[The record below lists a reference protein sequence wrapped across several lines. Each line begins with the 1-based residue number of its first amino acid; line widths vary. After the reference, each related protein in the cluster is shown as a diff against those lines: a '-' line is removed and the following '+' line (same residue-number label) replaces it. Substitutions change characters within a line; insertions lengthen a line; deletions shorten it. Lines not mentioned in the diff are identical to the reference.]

1 MSTELPVKRKSVGDQ
16 FRADILAYDAAM
28 KPFILVECKSADVK
42 LNEQAGMQAARY
54 NEQIKAPF
62 IVLSN
67 GLGEL
72 GFAIKGDGIEAVSPL
87 SFHLENPQSIRDFT
101 YWHRRGFAG
110 AKTRDTEALASLL
123 NQIYSDKPGQI
134 SYIKAPK
141 MDAYPHVNHYYTSIN
156 KWSVAIVSH
165 TDGSTWLCG
174 LHASGAFGNL
184 MLLVCISDFQELPGV
199 IFRQKGRTQIPDEEV
214 SKVRD
219 VLFKKGNSLMD
230 AEPLLNNLAER
241 LL

>member
-1 MSTELPVKRKSVGDQ
+1 MSTELPVKRKAVGDQ
-16 FRADILAYDAAM
+16 FRADILAYDFAM

-72 GFAIKGDGIEAVSPL
+72 GFAIKGDGIEAVSPV
-87 SFHLENPQSIRDFT
+87 SFHLENPQTIRDFN

-110 AKTRDTEALASLL
+110 AKTRDAEALISLL
-123 NQIYSDKPGQI
+123 NQTYSDEPGQL

-184 MLLVCISDFQELPGV
+184 MLLVCISDSQELPGV
-199 IFRQKGRTQIPDEEV
+199 IFRQNGRTQIPDEEV

-219 VLFKKGNSLMD
+219 VLFKKGNRLID